1 MNRLRRLLP
10 PVSSLVVFEAA
21 GRLNN
26 FTAAAQ
32 ELNVTQA
39 AVSRQIL
46 GLEAH
51 LGVPLFHRQ
60 HRQVRLTAEGITLHQ
75 AVSQG
80 LLSIVDCVQRLT
92 AVQNRAAISIGAT
105 RICHTNGAI
114 AATDG
119 PFKELIDFSI
129 TSGTIGSRTS
139 AKLADDFSQFLGAI
153 DADCDH
159 LFAELYRNWYFAF
172 CLAENCGAVQLS

>member
-1 MNRLRRLLP
+1 MQLIVSAYSGLEQLDHPRTNENGDPVDVFCVRLD
-10 PVSSLVVFEAA
+10 
-21 GRLNN
+21 
-26 FTAAAQ
+26 AAARFPHRASDLDMARIYRYRNSFEFSAGTYVMHDIFRERLA
-32 ELNVTQA
+32 ELA
-39 AVSRQIL
+39 DY
-46 GLEAH
+46 
-51 LGVPLFHRQ
+51 P
-60 HRQVRLTAEGITLHQ
+60 
-75 AVSQG
+75 
-80 LLSIVDCVQRLT
+80 
-92 AVQNRAAISIGAT
+92 AISIGAA

-114 AATDG
+114 AAKDG

-129 TSGTIGSRTS
+129 TSGTLGSRTS